1 MNEPLLEV
9 RNLKTYFYTFE
20 GVTRAVNG
28 VNFSLNRG
36 DTLGIVGE
44 SGCGKSVTAW
54 SIMRLIQE
62 PPGKIVQ
69 GEILFDGQDLLKL
82 RASKMRRIRGNRI
95 SMIFQEP
102 MTSLNPVFTI
112 GFQISEAVR
121 LHQGLSKKEALDKS
135 IEMLKMVGIPSPEKR
150 VHDYP
155 HQLSGGMRQ
164 RVMISMA
171 LSCNPA
177 MMIADEPTTAL
188 DVTIQAQILD
198 TINKMKAETGISVL
212 LITHNFGVI
221 ADSAQ
226 DVIVMYT
233 GRIVEHADAEA
244 LFENPCHPYTE
255 ALLRS
260 IPHLEQE
267 DTQKPLSVIP
277 GMVPSAFELPEGCK
291 FNNRCDRAIGKCF
304 KEEPPLF
311 EIEPHHTCRCWLFEK
326 SGNSYET

>member
-1 MNEPLLEV
+1 MLEPLLDV
-9 RNLKTYFYTFE
+9 QNLKTYFYTFE
-20 GVTRAVNG
+20 GVTRAVDG
-28 VNFSLNRG
+28 VDLSLNRG

-62 PPGKIVQ
+62 PPGKIVE
-69 GEILFDGQDLLKL
+69 GKILFEGQNLLKL
-82 RASKMRRIRGNRI
+82 RTSEMRKVRGNRI

-102 MTSLNPVFTI
+102 MTSLNPVMTI

-121 LHQGLSKKEALDKS
+121 LHQGLSPKDALDKS
-135 IEMLKMVGIPSPEKR
+135 VEMLKLVGIPSPEKR

-177 MMIADEPTTAL
+177 LMIADEPTTAL

-198 TINKMKAETGISVL
+198 TIRNLKEETGISVL
-212 LITHNFGVI
+212 LITHNLGVI

-233 GRIVEHADAEA
+233 GKIVEHADAEI
-244 LFENPCHPYTE
+244 LFDNPCHPYTK
-255 ALLRS
+255 ALLQS

-277 GMVPSAFELPEGCK
+277 GMVPSPFELPEGCK
-291 FNNRCDRAIGKCF
+291 FNNRCDRAFGKCYH
-304 KEEPPLF
+304 EEPPLF
-311 EIEPHHTCRCWLFEK
+311 SVETHHTCRCWLFEN
-326 SGNSYET
+326 SGESDAT